1 MFFLELMTV
10 LEAIR
15 KHAKGWLA
23 KVILALIAITF
34 ALFGVDSY
42 MKGDNSG
49 GMVAEVGDVGI
60 SREELTREIQAQSD
74 RMREALGPAF
84 DPAVTETANFR
95 KQVLDS
101 LVERKALLQD
111 AQKLKFLA
119 PDAYIASVLAQ
130 IPAFQQDGKFS
141 QQRYEAVLR
150 QNGRTP
156 AQFENELRQAFMLE
170 AIASPV
176 SLAAF
181 ASGTSLAQ
189 IARLVAQQRE
199 IAWVDLPAS
208 AVAPQIRVTPAD
220 VERYYAANKAEFTEP
235 EQIRAEYLV
244 LDMASVAAGIAVSE
258 QAVADYYASHA
269 AQFGQPEQRSASH
282 ILIAADKNADAASR
296 AKAKAKAAE
305 LAQTLQKNPQ
315 RFAELARSQSQ
326 DPGSAA
332 QDGSLGSFGRGMM
345 VKSFE
350 DAVFSMK
357 PNEIR
362 GPVESDFGYHII
374 RLDGIQPAQT
384 APLAEVRAA
393 VVSELR
399 KQQAQKAFADMA
411 DSFSNLVYEN
421 AQSLQPAAAAAK
433 LTVRQSGWMTA
444 KTAPPPFNHAA
455 LSSAL
460 FSPESIKSR
469 QNTEAIEVQPGTL
482 VAARV
487 VEHRPARLRPLT
499 EASQAIETRLRT
511 EQSMRLLAQKAEAT
525 LKALAKGDE
534 AGLNWSAFQIVGRQ
548 PSAVLDAAEAK
559 AVFRVGTD
567 KLPAYTG
574 FARADGSY
582 RIVRV
587 SRVLDAPALDPMLLS
602 SIEAGVTQAQQR
614 ADMKAMVALI
624 TAGLKVK
631 VQPNAIEG
639 R

>member
-1 MFFLELMTV
+1 V

-42 MKGDNSG
+42 MSGDKSG
-49 GMVAEVGDVGI
+49 GKVAEVGDVGI

-74 RMREALGPAF
+74 RMRETLGPAF
-84 DPAVTETANFR
+84 DSSVTETADFR

-101 LVERKALLQD
+101 LIERKALLQE

-130 IPAFQQDGKFS
+130 IPAFQQDGAFS

-170 AIASPV
+170 AITSPV

-181 ASGTSLAQ
+181 PSTTSLTQ

-199 IAWVDLPAS
+199 IAWADLPAS
-208 AVAPQIRVTPAD
+208 SVASQIKVAKAD
-220 VERYYAANKAEFTEP
+220 VERDYAANKAEFTEP

-244 LDMASVAAGIAVSE
+244 LDIATVAAGIVVDE
-258 QAVADYYASHA
+258 QAVADYYAANA

-282 ILIAADKNADAASR
+282 ILIAVDKNGDATTR
-296 AKAKAKAAE
+296 AQAKAKAAA
-305 LAQTLQKNPQ
+305 LYQTLQKSPE
-315 RFAELARSQSQ
+315 RFAELARTESQ

-345 VKSFE
+345 VKPFE

-357 PNEIR
+357 PNEIQ

-374 RLDGIQPAQT
+374 RLDGIQAAQT
-384 APLAEVRAA
+384 APLAEVRSA
-393 VVSELR
+393 VVEELR
-399 KQQAQKAFADMA
+399 KQQAQKVFADLA
-411 DSFSNLVYEN
+411 DNFGNLVYEN
-421 AQSLQPAAAAAK
+421 AASLQPAASAAK
-433 LTVRQSGWMTA
+433 LTVQQSGWMTA
-444 KTAPPPFNHAA
+444 KNAPPPFNHAG
-455 LSSAL
+455 LSAAL
-460 FSPESIKSR
+460 FSPESIKSK
-469 QNTEAIEVQPGTL
+469 QNSEAIEVQPGTL

-487 VEHRPARLRPLT
+487 VEHKPARLRPLT
-499 EASQAIETRLRT
+499 EVSAAIEARLRA
-511 EQSMRLLAQKAEAT
+511 EQGAKLLSQKGEAT
-525 LKALAKGDE
+525 IQALAKGDE
-534 AGLNWSAFQIVGRQ
+534 ADLNWSAFQVVGRQ
-548 PSAVLDAAEAK
+548 PSAVLDAAGAK
-559 AVFRVGTD
+559 AVFRVNTD
-567 KLPAYTG
+567 KLPAYAG
-574 FARADGSY
+574 FARPDGSY

-587 SRVLDAPALDPMLLS
+587 SRVLEAPTLDPMLVA
-602 SIEAGVTQAQQR
+602 SIESGVMQAQQR
-614 ADMKAMVALI
+614 ADMKAMIALI
-624 TAGLKVK
+624 TAGRKVK
-631 VQPNAIEG
+631 IQPNAIEG